1 MTRTLLPL
9 YEAEFVRYK
18 LLGERALRQVRPE
31 ELNIRGDD
39 GNSVAIIVWHVA
51 GNLESKF
58 TDLLTTDGEKP
69 WRNRD
74 SEFEPRVMCLPRR
87 SPGSGNAGGGVL
99 LGALAELTDD
109 DLAAPIT
116 IRGVP
121 FRVDEALLRSLAH
134 LAYHVGQIVLLA
146 RSFRGRGLGV
156 PEHSAGAVRGVQRE
170 PGAGEVVDVRGKR
183 GENAQRLTRPPAD
196 GARAS
201 GGPVRFRQLTLSGTA
216 APACRP
222 GSPRRTPSPPRR
234 RARRCSRG
242 KTRRKWQSR
251 LSRRPGSRAR
261 NS

>member
-9 YEAEFVRYK
+9 IEAEFLRYK

-31 ELNIRGDD
+31 ELHARTEE

-58 TDLLTTDGEKP
+58 TDLLTTDGEKS

-74 SEFEPRVMCLPRR
+74 SEFEARDV
-87 SPGSGNAGGGVL
+87 SPAEVTEKWERGWQVL
-99 LGALAELTDD
+99 FGALTELTDD

-146 RSFRGRGLGV
+146 RSFRGDDWEFLSI
-156 PEHSAGAVRGVQRE
+156 P
-170 PGAGEVVDVRGKR
+170 PGESEAYNANPVLEKSSMYAENVERLEGE
-183 GENAQRLTRPPAD
+183 A
-196 GARAS
+196 
-201 GGPVRFRQLTLSGTA
+201 
-216 APACRP
+216 
-222 GSPRRTPSPPRR
+222 
-234 RARRCSRG
+234 
-242 KTRRKWQSR
+242 
-251 LSRRPGSRAR
+251 
-261 NS
+261 